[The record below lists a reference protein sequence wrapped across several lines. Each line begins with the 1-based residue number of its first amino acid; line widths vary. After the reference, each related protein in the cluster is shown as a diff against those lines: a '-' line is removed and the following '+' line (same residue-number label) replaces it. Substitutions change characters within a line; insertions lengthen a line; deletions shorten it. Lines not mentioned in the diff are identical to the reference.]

1 MSVCVQEGIYTYY
14 PFLFIA
20 GIFFIIKVCFC
31 VAEKLIIFR
40 QSFRRLLSHGVFGV
54 FVGDITI
61 LCPLISTISYSSP
74 IKGAI
79 ARSLK

>member
-1 MSVCVQEGIYTYY
+1 MCVCRKAYIRTIHSYPWQEFFYY
-14 PFLFIA
+14 
-20 GIFFIIKVCFC
+20 KMCFC

-61 LCPLISTISYSSP
+61 MCPLISTISYSSP

>member
-1 MSVCVQEGIYTYY
+1 MCAGRDIYV
-14 PFLFIA
+14 LSILIH
-20 GIFFIIKVCFC
+20 GRNFFYFKMCFC

-74 IKGAI
+74 IKSAI